1 MKQLF
6 SLLFIALCSQGF
18 SQLYNPDKVNKKA
31 AATYQQVFEALDNSD
46 YNKAK
51 DLCYKSIQQQADFVD
66 AWATLASIYGE
77 QKNYDSA
84 IYFFDKAISY
94 DPIYTQGLQVPYSI
108 NLAGMGRF
116 KEAKEQVLKVAGDST
131 KSSRYRESAIQRL
144 KQYQFAIDFEA
155 KHGKPTINPINL
167 GSGINSKFSEY
178 YPSFTIDDSL
188 LVFTRLVGQRNKRED
203 FYKAT
208 KLPDGNF
215 TEAQPIEGSLNEHH
229 LKGGMSISQDG
240 SSLVYAA
247 NYGQEGFGDFD
258 IYMSFANKFGWG
270 EPTNLGPTI
279 NSPYWESSPSLSPDK
294 QTLYFSSNRPGGFGG
309 KDLYVS
315 YRNADGTWSAAQNMG
330 SGINTAYDDLA
341 PFIHADNQTL
351 YFTTGGH
358 TGYGGS
364 DVFVTKKGP
373 GGIWGIPQNL
383 GYPINTIENEGSL
396 IVTADGK
403 TAYYSANFNDS
414 QGLLDLYKFDLP
426 AYARPL
432 KTLWVKGTVTDAE
445 TGESI
450 TATIDLKNTN
460 TKLVLEDVN
469 TDGDGKFLVTLPV
482 GSRYLLAINKRG
494 YLFYSDAFDLSANN
508 NDTAFIKNV
517 QLKPIKKGVSLVL
530 NNIQFETNSAVLD
543 TASHDEINNVVALLE
558 NNPNLKLEIA
568 GHTDNTGIAANNL
581 KLSMQRAQSVVDYIA
596 TKGILK
602 SRLVAKGYGA
612 TKPIANNQTDAGKA
626 ANRRTEIVVL

>member
-1 MKQLF
+1 MLGLF
-6 SLLFIALCSQGF
+6 FSALCSQGF
-18 SQLYNPDKVNKKA
+18 GQLYNPDKVNKKA
-31 AATYQQVFEALDNSD
+31 AATYQMVFEALDNGD
-46 YNKAK
+46 YNNAK
-51 DLCYKSIQQQADFVD
+51 ELCYKSMQLQPDFVD

-94 DPIYTQGLQVPYSI
+94 DPLYTQGLQVPYSI
-108 NLAGMGRF
+108 NLAGLGRF
-116 KEAKEQVLKVAGDST
+116 KEAREQVLKIVNDST
-131 KSSRYRESAIQRL
+131 KSSRYKESAMQRL
-144 KQYQFAIDFEA
+144 KQYEFAIAFEA
-155 KHGKPTINPINL
+155 KHGKPSINPINL
-167 GSGINSKFSEY
+167 GNNINSAFSEY

-203 FYKAT
+203 FYKST
-208 KLPDGNF
+208 KLPDGGF
-215 TEAQPIEGSLNEHH
+215 TAAVPIEGSLNEHH

-240 SSLVYAA
+240 STLVYAA
-247 NYGQEGFGDFD
+247 NYGQQGFGDFD

-270 EPTNLGPTI
+270 EPANPGPTI

-294 QTLYFSSNRPGGFGG
+294 QTLYFSSNRPGGYGG

-315 YRNADGTWSAAQNMG
+315 YRNADGTWGSAQNMG
-330 SGINTAYDDLA
+330 PDINTPFDDLA

-403 TAYYSANFNDS
+403 TAYYSANFSDS
-414 QGLLDLYKFDLP
+414 KGLLDLYKFDLP

-432 KTLWVKGTVTDAE
+432 KTLWVKGKVTDIE
-445 TGESI
+445 TGEPI

-482 GSRYLLAINKRG
+482 GSRYLLTINKKG

-508 NDTAFIKNV
+508 NDSAFVKNV
-517 QLKPIKKGVSLVL
+517 RLKPIKKGVSLVL
-530 NNIQFETNSAVLD
+530 NNIQFESNSAVLD

-558 NNPNLKLEIA
+558 NNPTLRLEIG

-596 TKGILK
+596 GKGIVK
-602 SRLVAKGYGA
+602 SRLTAKGYGA
-612 TKPIANNQTDAGKA
+612 SKPVADNQTEAGKA